1 MGLQKNLGPG
11 LMMQI
16 KTTNTILYCRKYKET
31 IAFYQ
36 TQLGLQVTNTF
47 EWFVEFKLNDASCL
61 SIADEAK
68 SSIDSA
74 AGRGITITFEVDDIK
89 MAHLYLSDAKLN
101 PTRIKDHPWGAKV
114 IYIFDPE
121 GNRIEFWSPN
131 IKEDKNTVDELRS

>member
-1 MGLQKNLGPG
+1 ME
-11 LMMQI
+11 I
-16 KTTNTILYCRKYKET
+16 KTANTILYCRKWKE
-31 IAFYQ
+31 AVCFYEA
-36 TQLGLQVTNTF
+36 QLRLPVTTSK
-47 EWFVEFKLNDASCL
+47 EWFVEFKLNEASRL